1 MSASDYTE
9 INHLAHIAGQITY
22 PAMTHTYVALCV
34 SDPGET
40 TVGALAAEV
49 DVADWPTYARAQ
61 AAQGAAM
68 STGWSAPADSGDG
81 GQQIKNA
88 KILPYSANGGA
99 LPVTVSHY
107 AIFDAPLPAGNLVD
121 SGALDITRIVDVGE
135 AFQFDINTITLKHK

>member
-9 INHLAHIAGQITY
+9 INHLAHIAGQATY
-22 PAMTHTYVALCV
+22 PAMTHTYVALCI

-49 DVADWPTYARAQ
+49 TTVAWPAYARAQ

-81 GQQIKNA
+81 GKQIKNA
-88 KILPYSANGGA
+88 KILPFAANLGA
-99 LPVTVSHY
+99 AQVTVTHW
-107 AIFDAPLPAGNLVD
+107 AVFDGPLPAGNLVCAD
-121 SGALDITRIVDVGE
+121 ALDTPRIVDVGE

>member
-9 INHLAHIAGQITY
+9 INHLAHIAGQATY
-22 PAMTHTYVALCV
+22 PAMTHTYIALCTG
-34 SDPGET
+34 DPGET

-49 DVADWPTYARAQ
+49 TVAAWPAYARAQ

-68 STGWSAPADSGDG
+68 NTGWSAPADSGDT

-88 KILPYSANGGA
+88 KILSYSANLGA
-99 LPVTVSHY
+99 LPVTVTHW
-107 AIFDAPLPAGNLVD
+107 AVFDGPLPAGNLV
-121 SGALDITRIVDVGE
+121 GAAPLNFTRIVDVGE